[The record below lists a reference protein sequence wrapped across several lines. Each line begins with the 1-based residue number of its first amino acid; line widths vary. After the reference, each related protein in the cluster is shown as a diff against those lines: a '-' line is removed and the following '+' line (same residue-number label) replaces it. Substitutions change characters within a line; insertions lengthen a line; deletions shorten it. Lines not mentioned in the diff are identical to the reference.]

1 MPIYN
6 VTNESFGKL
15 KESRAKVLVDFYAD
29 WCGPCKMVAPIL
41 HELEKEYPELIIAK
55 INVDELT
62 DLAVS
67 YGIQSIPTLL
77 VMEKGEIVNKAIG
90 FRSKE
95 QIIELLGL

>member
-6 VTNESFGKL
+6 VTNESFEKI
-15 KESRAKVLVDFYAD
+15 KESGAKVLIDFYAD
-29 WCGPCKMVAPIL
+29 WCGPCKMVSPIL
-41 HELEKEYPELIIAK
+41 NELEKENPELVIAK

-62 DLAVS
+62 SLAVS

>member
-6 VTNESFGKL
+6 VTKESFEKIKGS
-15 KESRAKVLVDFYAD
+15 EERVLIDFYAD

-41 HELEKEYPELIIAK
+41 HEIEKEIPELVIAK

-62 DLAVS
+62 EVAIS

-77 VMEKGEIVNKAIG
+77 VMEKGEIINKAVG
-90 FRSKE
+90 FRTKE
-95 QIIELLGL
+95 QILDLLK

>member
-15 KESRAKVLVDFYAD
+15 KESGAKVLVDFYAD

-41 HELEKEYPELIIAK
+41 HELEKEYPKLIIAK

-62 DLAVS
+62 DLAVN